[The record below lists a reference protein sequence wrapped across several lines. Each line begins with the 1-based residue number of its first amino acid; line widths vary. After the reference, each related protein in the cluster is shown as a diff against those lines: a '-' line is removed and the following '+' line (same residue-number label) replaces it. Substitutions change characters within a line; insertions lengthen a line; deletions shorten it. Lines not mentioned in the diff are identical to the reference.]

1 MPVQGLSTKFLW
13 SVTLTGNTPCPLQYM
28 KLRKSDVPAKKFLL
42 VGKLL
47 YFQSFCYE
55 LLTEIYFTSDPP
67 KTVHILQYTCK
78 CMYHL
83 HFEKTG
89 LIHAITN
96 WYFTVNMKVYIPST
110 VCPVIFVMI

>member
-1 MPVQGLSTKFLW
+1 MECDIYRKH
-13 SVTLTGNTPCPLQYM
+13 PLFFTVHEAVEI
-28 KLRKSDVPAKKFLL
+28 RRSSKKNPSGGQTALFSE
-42 VGKLL
+42 LL
-47 YFQSFCYE
+47 YF
-55 LLTEIYFTSDPP
+55 ISDPP

-78 CMYHL
+78 CTYHL

-110 VCPVIFVMI
+110 VYPVIYAMI

>member
-1 MPVQGLSTKFLW
+1 MPVQGLSTKYLW
-13 SVTLTGNTPCPLQYM
+13 SVTFTGNTLCPLQYM
-28 KLRKSDVPAKKFLL
+28 KLWKSDIPVKKIPSGGQTALF
-42 VGKLL
+42 
-47 YFQSFCYE
+47 SE
-55 LLTEIYFTSDPP
+55 LLYFTSDPP

-78 CMYHL
+78 CTYHL

-110 VCPVIFVMI
+110 VYPVTYAMI